1 MSIRNRE
8 VHLGVIAWLIILLLL
23 SSVLATLY
31 YTKLI
36 DHQAT
41 IVSDGEIQAYS
52 DAGLTEALDSYDWG
66 DFDVSV
72 GDDTK
77 TLDVYLRNEGNVVVS
92 VTWRAVGF
100 TSYND
105 VTFHY
110 ESSSWEFYLV
120 KVAGGVTVK
129 PDNDTSPTKISL
141 SPSAS
146 VQLEFYLTAISGSA
160 PEELPFQTYFYSQDI

>member
-1 MSIRNRE
+1 VSIRNRE
-8 VHLGVIAWLIILLLL
+8 VHLGVIAWLIILVLL
-23 SSVLATLY
+23 SSALATLY

-41 IVSDGEIQAYS
+41 IVSDGKIQAYS
-52 DAGLTEALDSYDWG
+52 DAGFTMALDSHGWG
-66 DFDVSV
+66 DFNVSV

-77 TLDVYLRNEGNVVVS
+77 TLDVYLRNEGNVAVN

-120 KVAGGVTVK
+120 KVDGGVTVK
-129 PDNDTSPTKISL
+129 PDNDTSPTKML
-141 SPSAS
+141 LNPNES
-146 VQLEFYLTAISGSA
+146 VQLKFYLTAISGSA
-160 PEELPFQTYFYSQDI
+160 PEELSFQTKFFSQDI

>member
-1 MSIRNRE
+1 
-8 VHLGVIAWLIILLLL
+8 
-23 SSVLATLY
+23 
-31 YTKLI
+31 
-36 DHQAT
+36 
-41 IVSDGEIQAYS
+41 
-52 DAGLTEALDSYDWG
+52 LDSYDWG